1 MPTILMVDDDPI
13 LLDLYYEV
21 LSEGFNI
28 LTACS
33 VATAI
38 EVLATGQVDAVGCD
52 YHLNDGSG
60 MDIVEWIAAH
70 QPELLNKTALISG
83 ELKPPTH
90 GFNIQCLYKPVEME
104 TLLETFDAWT
114 TTTTNEQDGDT
125 HAA

>member
-1 MPTILMVDDDPI
+1 MVDDDRL

-21 LSEGFNI
+21 LSEDFNI
-28 LTACS
+28 LTAYS

-60 MDIVEWIAAH
+60 LDIVEWIAAH
-70 QPELLNKTALISG
+70 QPELLKKTLLISG